1 MAQATITHEGIIT
14 AIHNETID
22 VTILAQSACSACHSK
37 NMCSLSEM
45 KEKVIHVNK
54 ASGDWTLGE
63 SVKIVMTES
72 LGILATMLAYI
83 IPILIIVGVL
93 TVLTVLNFPEYIV
106 GIAIVGTLTIYF
118 FGLYFFRKKLGKKF
132 SFKVTKI

>member
-54 ASGDWTLGE
+54 VSGDWAMGE
-63 SVKIVMTES
+63 NVKVVMTES
-72 LGILATMLAYI
+72 LGIFATVLAYI

-93 TVLTVLNFPEYIV
+93 SALTLLSVPEYIV
-106 GIAIVGTLTIYF
+106 GITIIGSLTVYF

-132 SFKVTKI
+132 SFKVSKI